1 MSVIARIEYWY
12 KEARRGEARRGE
24 ARRGEAR
31 RGEAQK
37 REAKKRS
44 ESGAAVALPC
54 LAFGMATMQTEQIR
68 SETNHAL
75 ASRSEAEG
83 KAVPR
88 CLAFGFAP
96 RGKRRIANCWAQQNR
111 GSALPRASA
120 AGHGALAQNRD
131 CWLRNAQKR
140 HGKEQNRDRAEQNAT
155 AGLRLRAEARGQQS
169 RFCASAAGPEAPEAR
184 AVPLL
189 ASRFCAKAGPEA
201 ERHARASRLAPRAE
215 APSTEQNRQN
225 QRARLCCCAKPRQR
239 AAEEEAKRRHG
250 IQFYVFVCFCR

>member
-131 CWLRNAQKR
+131 CCWPCRALPEAMLLRAAALPPAA
-140 HGKEQNRDRAEQNAT
+140 RA
-155 AGLRLRAEARGQQS
+155 RPAEARAAQNRTESARGRAPS
-169 RFCASAAGPEAPEAR
+169 RFCAL
-184 AVPLL
+184 PLL
-189 ASRFCAKAGPEA
+189 APQWQCAESR
-201 ERHARASRLAPRAE
+201 
-215 APSTEQNRQN
+215 TV
-225 QRARLCCCAKPRQR
+225 QR
-239 AAEEEAKRRHG
+239 
-250 IQFYVFVCFCR
+250 FVFRKWKDLNLRCQK